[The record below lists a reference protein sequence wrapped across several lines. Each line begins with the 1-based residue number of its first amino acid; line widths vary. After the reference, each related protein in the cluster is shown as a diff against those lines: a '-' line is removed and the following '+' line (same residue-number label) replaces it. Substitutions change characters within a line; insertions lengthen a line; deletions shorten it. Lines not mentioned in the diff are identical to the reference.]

1 MRRNRVAVV
10 TGASQGIGRAT
21 ALRLARDF
29 SAVVLAARNEDE
41 LQSTAAGVKLAGAEP
56 LICALDLR
64 EPQSAAVL
72 VGKTLDRLGR
82 IDAVLNIAGAVPQID
97 LFEMTD
103 AQWEEGLALKLH
115 GARRLTVHAWDA
127 LRESKGSV
135 VFISGS
141 AALDPKP
148 GFAAVAAI
156 NAAIIALAK
165 AFAEQGIKDGVQVNS
180 VVPGA
185 VMTGR
190 RRSFMEHWA
199 LQRGMSVEEAMKR
212 FPAEAGIA
220 RYGEPEE
227 IASLMAYL
235 VSEEAQ
241 WLIGASLRMD
251 GGEIK
256 GI

>member
-1 MRRNRVAVV
+1 MKNGRVAVV

-29 SAVVLAARNEDE
+29 SAVVLAARSEEE
-41 LQSTAAGVKLAGAEP
+41 LDKTAAGVAWAGAEP
-56 LICALDLR
+56 LVCAVDLR

-72 VGKTLDRLGR
+72 VARTLDRLGR
-82 IDAVLNIAGAVPQID
+82 IDALLNIAGAVPQID

-103 AQWEEGLALKLH
+103 AQWEDGLALKLH

-127 LRESKGSV
+127 LKASRGSV
-135 VFISGS
+135 VLISGS

-148 GFAAVAAI
+148 GFAAVAAV
-156 NAAIIALAK
+156 NAAILALAK
-165 AFAEQGIKDGVQVNS
+165 AFAEQGIQDGVQVNS

-199 LQRGMSVEEAMKR
+199 PQHGLSVEDAMR
-212 FPAEAGIA
+212 QFPEKAGIA

-227 IASLMAYL
+227 IAGLMAYL
-235 VSEEAQ
+235 VSPEAH
-241 WLIGASLRMD
+241 WLTGASIRMD
-251 GGEIK
+251 GGEVK